1 MVSDAVLKRI
11 RKKFDVPA
19 FHGIKIKTTAGEF
32 GIISGGSGF
41 MLRVWFESSK
51 QFKYYN
57 PDEVIY
63 NPDEKASVCIT
74 LKR

>member
-1 MVSDAVLKRI
+1 VATDAVLKRI

-19 FHGIKIKTTAGEF
+19 FHGVTIKTSAGEF

-51 QFKYYN
+51 KFKHFN

-63 NPDEKASVCIT
+63 CSLT
-74 LKR
+74 LKE

>member
-1 MVSDAVLKRI
+1 MATDAVLKRI

-19 FHGIKIKTTAGEF
+19 FQGISIKTSAGEL

-41 MLRVWFESSK
+41 MLRIWFESSK
-51 QFKYYN
+51 QFKYFN

-63 NPDEKASVCIT
+63 CSVTI
-74 LKR
+74 KK